1 MTYLRILPRVMACMH
16 TKLLSFVAVLF
27 SAILTG
33 CATPPRSVDAG
44 GAVRRTVPELAALRP
59 AEMNAALTSQAGER
73 VVYETEIANLRAVLA
88 LPSGPEADEKIPGA
102 LSAAAH
108 FNVERE
114 LVRERLLVL
123 LPASYEKSPA
133 YQRGLLSAAHTL
145 YAKDVGPLL
154 PDLLPKIKTPREFA
168 IGAYTLL
175 RANDAPPQRAWLG
188 ERMRENFPDW
198 LNEPRLQALNRRLT
212 VDPVDDLS
220 RRPPLV
226 DLLAAPIVAG
236 YPVVFSFQRRDRERM
251 GMALVRGADR
261 RFVRNADGSY
271 FNIAQLAMARSNLP
285 GTITN
290 GNTPQGLFVIKGTGT
305 ATNRWIGPTPYL
317 ESMLPVEAPVAL
329 FSRPELRDLPQ
340 APDEDAR
347 FAASKREWT
356 EAQYARFLPPS
367 WRDYSPMKEAFLAG
381 HAGRDEILAHGNTVN
396 SAYYR
401 GENFFPYAPSAGCL
415 VAMEY
420 WSKDDGVLVHS
431 DQLALVKAFISSGLD
446 VGYLVVVEIDDQP
459 RSVVLADVIEAVV
472 AAERGK

>member
-1 MTYLRILPRVMACMH
+1 MH
-16 TKLLSFVAVLF
+16 TKLLSIVALLFVAL
-27 SAILTG
+27 LTG
-33 CATPPRSVDAG
+33 CATPQRSVDAG
-44 GAVRRTVPELAALRP
+44 GAARRTVPELAALRP
-59 AEMNAALTSQAGER
+59 AAMNAALTSQAVER
-73 VVYETEIANLRAVLA
+73 VVYDTEIANLVAVLA
-88 LPSGPEADEKIPGA
+88 LPPGPEADEKIPGA
-102 LSAAAH
+102 MSAAAL

-114 LVRERLLVL
+114 RVRERLLAL
-123 LPASYEKSPA
+123 LPAAHEKSAA
-133 YQRGLLSAAHTL
+133 YQRGLLSAAHTN
-145 YAKDVGPLL
+145 YAKDVAPLL

-175 RANDAPPQRAWLG
+175 RVNDTPPQRAWLG
-188 ERMRENFPDW
+188 ERMRENFPDGA
-198 LNEPRLQALNRRLT
+198 NEPRLQALHRRLT
-212 VDPVDDLS
+212 VDPLDDLS

-226 DLLAAPIVAG
+226 DLLAAPINAG

-251 GMALVRGADR
+251 GLALVRGADG

-271 FNIAQLAMARSNLP
+271 FNIAQLAMARTNLP

-329 FSRPELRDLPQ
+329 FNQPQLRDGSQ
-340 APDEDAR
+340 DANEDAR

-356 EAQYARFLPPS
+356 EAEYTIFLPPS
-367 WRDYSPMKEAFLAG
+367 WRDYFPMKEAFLAG

-420 WSKDDGVLVHS
+420 WSKDVGTLVHS
-431 DQLALVKAFISSGLD
+431 DQLALVKAFISGGSD
-446 VGYLVVVEIDDQP
+446 VGYLVVVEIDNQARP
-459 RSVVLADVIEAVV
+459 VVLADVIEAVV
-472 AAERGK
+472 AAERIAMRR